1 MIKMS
6 VIIYMI
12 KFISALYVMQY
23 SLSSDFVNVYAT
35 KLDNDLYVSHYTIKT
50 QWPVRRWLCD
60 QVCQRFFFRNS
71 VLTNQ

>member
-50 QWPVRRWLCD
+50 Q
-60 QVCQRFFFRNS
+60 
-71 VLTNQ
+71 